1 MHQIF
6 VAFSEKLNFKIA
18 DEMTFDFGHQSFSH
32 LFYLTTFQ
40 QKVVSQK
47 IRGLR
52 DATQLALIIK
62 KKNFVLFFRNYVL
75 CFLKTKLCS
84 AGSPTALECVC
95 CFKYFLPL
103 LLSTRYPIGLNPR
116 SNKQICN
123 LKLCFFNNQTLQ
135 SRWSYS
141 TRGSR
146 MSECVCC
153 CE

>member
-1 MHQIF
+1 MSNQIF

-62 KKNFVLFFRNYVL
+62 KKTLF
-75 CFLKTKLCS
+75 CFLGTM
-84 AGSPTALECVC
+84 
-95 CFKYFLPL
+95 YFV
-103 LLSTRYPIGLNPR
+103 
-116 SNKQICN
+116 
-123 LKLCFFNNQTLQ
+123 F
-135 SRWSYS
+135 
-141 TRGSR
+141 
-146 MSECVCC
+146 
-153 CE
+153 